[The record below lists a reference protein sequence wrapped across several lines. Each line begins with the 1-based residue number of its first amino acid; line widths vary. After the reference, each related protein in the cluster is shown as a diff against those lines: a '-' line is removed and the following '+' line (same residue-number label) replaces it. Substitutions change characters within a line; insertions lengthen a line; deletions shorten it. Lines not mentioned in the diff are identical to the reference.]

1 MKRWMFRALG
11 GFFFAL
17 AGLVAAL
24 SVGGFLLNM
33 LRMIDVPLIQSGG
46 LSLYIFL
53 TVAIALPIGWVGERC
68 FASARAS
75 SR

>member
-11 GFFFAL
+11 GFFFGA

-24 SVGGFLLNM
+24 SLAGFLLNM
-33 LRMIDVPLIQSGG
+33 FRIIEVPLIRGG
-46 LSLYIFL
+46 GFGIYLML
-53 TVAIALPIGWVGERC
+53 TVAAIGAIGWVGERC
-68 FASARAS
+68 FASARAL